1 MRTSSIRISVKIGTI
16 IYSIL
21 VVGLMIWALGGIVTY
36 GMRRSAD
43 WIIVLCAIGLFVHMT
58 YHLVFCFRSKMFV
71 TDESVVVRGAF
82 NKREIRFDQ
91 IDGYHLGRN
100 GVYIMS
106 HAAPKWGILVSRS
119 FTAYPE
125 LLSILDARFQYLD
138 DKESEQEIDDVQSF
152 VSREYGRTYF
162 DRNISAARKVF
173 RIASFCSCLLG
184 LWAIVTGSDLAL
196 HLCIALPLVTI
207 GLARFYQ
214 GLVRYD
220 LPNLSLPSM
229 IGPLVFPAMGLMT
242 TAVYLDVSGDALA
255 IAAPVIALVIV
266 MAVAMRLA
274 QGPSIAPA
282 GKSAFNVI
290 AALAVLAS
298 YSYGVVLFTNI
309 RYDASI
315 PASLTTVV
323 TDKHIN
329 TSRRGVKNYLLK
341 IRSWQDDS
349 IITVYVAPKTYES
362 LSVTSKVNVL
372 EYRGLLGIRW
382 FTIDTIE

>member
-1 MRTSSIRISVKIGTI
+1 
-16 IYSIL
+16 
-21 VVGLMIWALGGIVTY
+21 
-36 GMRRSAD
+36 
-43 WIIVLCAIGLFVHMT
+43 
-58 YHLVFCFRSKMFV
+58 
-71 TDESVVVRGAF
+71 
-82 NKREIRFDQ
+82 
-91 IDGYHLGRN
+91 
-100 GVYIMS
+100 
-106 HAAPKWGILVSRS
+106 
-119 FTAYPE
+119 
-125 LLSILDARFQYLD
+125 
-138 DKESEQEIDDVQSF
+138 
-152 VSREYGRTYF
+152 
-162 DRNISAARKVF
+162 
-173 RIASFCSCLLG
+173 
-184 LWAIVTGSDLAL
+184 
-196 HLCIALPLVTI
+196 
-207 GLARFYQ
+207 
-214 GLVRYD
+214 
-220 LPNLSLPSM
+220 M

-242 TAVYLDVSGDALA
+242 TAVYLDVSGDALT

-282 GKSAFNVI
+282 RKSAFNVI

-362 LSVTSKVNVL
+362 LSVASKVNVL